1 MTATKRNSSVELL
14 RILLMVFIVIHHIIS
29 SVVAPNF
36 SNRIYACVDVF
47 LHTAVIVFVLITGY
61 FGLRFNLRKALLL
74 LFQVLFYSALL
85 GCIAYFCFG
94 IGTRIELVK
103 SFLPI
108 SSNAYWFITVYF
120 QLFFLA
126 PFITKMI
133 EQLTDRQYSQLLIV
147 LFVLVCWFGFL
158 WKDSVSV
165 DGKNIVNF
173 TFIYLLGNGIR
184 RVERNKPSSVLI
196 SRKWALLI
204 ISFLVLCLVGFYF
217 LPDRHNL
224 FIHAIVFSY
233 KYNSPFLILLSIA
246 LFNVFR
252 TFSFDTRFINY
263 MATSSLSIYLIHE
276 HPLMREIIYVRP
288 FNKLML
294 VESGF
299 SLFLIIV
306 GYALVLSFCCMVGD
320 KIRQYVFEKISNR
333 SDR

>member
-61 FGLRFNLRKALLL
+61 FGLRFSLRKALLL

-94 IGTRIELVK
+94 IGTRIDLVK

-120 QLFFLA
+120 QLFFLS
-126 PFITKMI
+126 PFITKML

-158 WKDSVSV
+158 WKDCVSV

-184 RVERNKPSSVLI
+184 RIERNKPSSILI

-252 TFSFDTRFINY
+252 TFSFDSRFINY

-306 GYALVLSFCCMVGD
+306 GYALVLSFCCMGGD
-320 KIRQYVFEKISNR
+320 KIRHYVFEKISSR

>member
-1 MTATKRNSSVELL
+1 M
-14 RILLMVFIVIHHIIS
+14 
-29 SVVAPNF
+29 
-36 SNRIYACVDVF
+36 
-47 LHTAVIVFVLITGY
+47 
-61 FGLRFNLRKALLL
+61 
-74 LFQVLFYSALL
+74 
-85 GCIAYFCFG
+85 
-94 IGTRIELVK
+94 
-103 SFLPI
+103 
-108 SSNAYWFITVYF
+108 
-120 QLFFLA
+120 
-126 PFITKMI
+126 KMI

-158 WKDSVSV
+158 WKDSVTA

-173 TFIYLLGNGIR
+173 IFIYLLGNGIR
-184 RVERNKPSSVLI
+184 RVERNKPSSFLI

-252 TFSFDTRFINY
+252 TFSFDNRFINY

-306 GYALVLSFCCMVGD
+306 GYALVLSFCCMGGD